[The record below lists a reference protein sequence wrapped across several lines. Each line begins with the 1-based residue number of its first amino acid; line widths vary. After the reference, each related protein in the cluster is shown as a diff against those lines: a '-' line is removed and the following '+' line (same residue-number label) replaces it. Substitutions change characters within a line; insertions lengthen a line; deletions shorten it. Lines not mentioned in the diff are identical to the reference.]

1 MIFIY
6 FIFYIKTIISLE
18 KSFLN
23 VYQYK
28 NKLLVKSCIED
39 IKNKLIE
46 RPQIKVY
53 GKICYQNRS
62 IGFFSNE
69 SIGYNYSKQVIK
81 SQKLTSNL
89 NELLNSINV
98 IFDSDFNSILIN
110 YYKDGNDYIGNHSDD
125 ESCLDKNG
133 VVALSYGAVRKFR
146 IKDKITKKTVVDIPT
161 EDYSI
166 IHMGGEFQKEFTHS
180 IPIQKKIK
188 DERWSFTFRKHLY

>member
-1 MIFIY
+1 M
-6 FIFYIKTIISLE
+6 KTIISLE

>member
-1 MIFIY
+1 M
-6 FIFYIKTIISLE
+6 KTIISTE

-23 VYQYK
+23 IYQYE
-28 NKLLVKSCIED
+28 NKLLVKNCIED

-46 RPQIKVY
+46 RPEIEVY

-62 IGFFSNE
+62 VGFFSNE
-69 SIGYNYSKQVIK
+69 SIGYNYSNRMIK

-89 NELLNSINV
+89 NELLNSINI
-98 IFDSDFNSILIN
+98 IFNSDFNSILIN
-110 YYKDGNDYIGNHSDD
+110 YYKDGNDYIGNHSDN
-125 ESCLDKNG
+125 EKCLDKIG
-133 VVALSYGAVRKFR
+133 VVSLSYGSIRKFR

-161 EDYSI
+161 ENFSI

-180 IPIQKKIK
+180 IPVEKKIK